1 MRIAIMYRADKYGV
15 VTDLFIYSDTDSIV
29 MESRLPPHHEIATSK
44 SFKMFDHIH
53 PSSRYSHFRVPIN
66 RWIKLREF
74 TETTLKA
81 FENSNV
87 WCNGNRLYGINK
99 IEIDGRMKLCTNT

>member
-1 MRIAIMYRADKYGV
+1 MRIAIMYRADKYGI

-29 MESRLPPHHEIATSK
+29 MESRLPPHNEIAVSK

-53 PSSRYSHFRVPIN
+53 PPSSYSHFRVPIN

-81 FENSNV
+81 FEDSNV
-87 WCNGNRLYGINK
+87 WCNGNKIYGINK

>member
-1 MRIAIMYRADKYGV
+1 MMYRADKYGI
-15 VTDLFIYSDTDSIV
+15 VTDLFIYSDVDCIV
-29 MESRLPPHHEIATSK
+29 MESKQPPYNEIATRK
-44 SFKMFDHIH
+44 VFTNFEHIW
-53 PSSRYSHFRVPIN
+53 PSTSYSHFKIPLN

-87 WCNGNRLYGINK
+87 WCNGNKVFGFNK